1 MAPGL
6 AFPLAASEE
15 TPVLSGVLGRPK
27 QAGLSRQ
34 TANGDP
40 MRWLSLSHREPWRAG
55 EQEFPRYRWVIIGQV
70 IAQQQAAPFIFA
82 MLGILLPA
90 MQEDLGFSSVQA
102 GWLGT
107 ARSAGNLLVFAASLY
122 LVRFSP
128 IKTFNAFIVVL
139 AVSLFVGV
147 LAPNFWVLLLSLAVY
162 SVGVSWGQIPMN
174 MVRLQ
179 WVPRREGATVMGLL
193 LSANTITQT
202 AGLVLLPVAVR
213 YVSWRAVFA
222 VNCLLLLTCAVG
234 WFLTAYERVSPSYA
248 AAQLQQRGLGSAR
261 TVLRRREFYLLG
273 VATLGGATTFMTF
286 MLFLPTYY
294 VRERGISL
302 ETAGIIT
309 AVVQLGGLAVNL
321 AAGMISDR
329 LGRRKPLIWPSGIVL
344 PFLWF
349 LMLSPLPPVGLG
361 IVGFVLGAFAWMPFP
376 IIQTIPLE
384 IPGLAPADRA
394 VGQALQFTLQ
404 TSGQLIAPIAV
415 GAVAAASGSYR
426 TALLPLVVLPV
437 LFAVCMIFLPETG
450 PRGARARAAEALATT
465 E

>member
-1 MAPGL
+1 
-6 AFPLAASEE
+6 
-15 TPVLSGVLGRPK
+15 
-27 QAGLSRQ
+27 
-34 TANGDP
+34 
-40 MRWLSLSHREPWRAG
+40 MRWFSFAHREPWHAG

-90 MQEDLGFSSVQA
+90 MQDDLGFSSVQA

-107 ARSAGNLLVFAASLY
+107 ARSAGNLLVFGASLY

-128 IKTFNAFIVVL
+128 IKTFNAFILVL
-139 AVSLFVGV
+139 AGALFVGL

-179 WVPRREGATVMGLL
+179 WIPPREGATVMGLL
-193 LSANTITQT
+193 LSANTITQM
-202 AGLVLLPVAVR
+202 AGLILLPIAVHH
-213 YVSWRAVFA
+213 VSWRVIFA
-222 VNCLLLLTCAVG
+222 GNCLVLVACAIG
-234 WFLTAYERVSPSYA
+234 WLLTAYERVAPSYA
-248 AAQLQQRGLGSAR
+248 AARPGGRGLGSAK

-273 VATLGGATTFMTF
+273 FATLGGATTFMTF

-294 VRERGISL
+294 TRERDISL
-302 ETAGIIT
+302 QTAGFIT

-329 LGRRKPLIWPSGIVL
+329 LGRRKPLIWPSGLVL

-349 LMLSPLPPVGLG
+349 LMLAPLPPLGLG
-361 IVGFVLGAFAWMPFP
+361 MVGFVLGAFAWMPFP

-384 IPGLAPADRA
+384 IPGLSPSDRA

-404 TSGQLIAPIAV
+404 TSGQLVAPIAV
-415 GAVAAASGSYR
+415 GAAAAATGSYH
-426 TALLPLVVLPV
+426 TALMPLIVLPV
-437 LFAVCMIFLPETG
+437 AFAVCMLFFPETG
-450 PRGARARAAEALATT
+450 PRGRAARPAEARATT
-465 E
+465 STEVVSRGE

>member
-1 MAPGL
+1 
-6 AFPLAASEE
+6 
-15 TPVLSGVLGRPK
+15 
-27 QAGLSRQ
+27 
-34 TANGDP
+34 
-40 MRWLSLSHREPWRAG
+40 MRWFPFAHREPWQAE
-55 EQEFPRYRWVIIGQV
+55 EQQFPRYRWVIIGQV

-90 MQEDLGFSSVQA
+90 MQDDLGFSSAQA

-107 ARSAGNLLVFAASLY
+107 ARSAGNLLVFVASLY

-128 IKTFNAFIVVL
+128 IKTFNAFIMVL
-139 AVSLFVGV
+139 ALSLFAGL
-147 LAPNFWVLLLSLAVY
+147 LAPSFWVLMLSLAVY

-179 WVPRREGATVMGLL
+179 WIPPREGATVMGLL

-202 AGLVLLPVAVR
+202 AVLILLPIAVHH
-213 YVSWRAVFA
+213 VSWRMVFGANAVIL
-222 VNCLLLLTCAVG
+222 VVCGVT
-234 WFLTAYERVSPSYA
+234 WYLTAYERVSPSYA
-248 AAQLQQRGLGSAR
+248 AARPSQRGFGAAR

-273 VATLGGATTFMTF
+273 FATLGGATTFMTF

-294 VRERGISL
+294 TRERGISL

-321 AAGMISDR
+321 AAGMLSDR
-329 LGRRKPLIWPSGIVL
+329 LGRRKPLIWPSGIAL

-349 LMLSPLPPVGLG
+349 LMLSPLPPLGLG

-384 IPGLAPADRA
+384 IPGLTPSDRA

-404 TSGQLIAPIAV
+404 TSGQLIAPITV
-415 GAVAAASGSYR
+415 GAVAGATGSYH
-426 TALLPLVVLPV
+426 TALMPLIVLPV
-437 LFAVCMIFLPETG
+437 AFAVCMLFLPETG
-450 PRGARARAAEALATT
+450 PRGARARQAEAIATT
-465 E
+465 DAG

>member
-1 MAPGL
+1 MRRPSFAYRAPWH
-6 AFPLAASEE
+6 AEE
-15 TPVLSGVLGRPK
+15 L
-27 QAGLSRQ
+27 
-34 TANGDP
+34 
-40 MRWLSLSHREPWRAG
+40 H
-55 EQEFPRYRWVIIGQV
+55 FPRYRWVIIGQV

-90 MQEDLGFSSVQA
+90 MQDDLGFGSVQA

-107 ARSAGNLLVFAASLY
+107 ARSAGNLLVFGASLY

-139 AVSLFVGV
+139 ALSLLVGM
-147 LAPNFWVLLLSLAVY
+147 LAPSFWVLLLSLAVY

-179 WVPRREGATVMGLL
+179 WIPPREGATVMGLL

-202 AGLVLLPVAVR
+202 AGLIMLPIVVHQ
-213 YVSWRAVFA
+213 VSWRVIFG
-222 VNCLLLLTCAVG
+222 VNCLVLLACALA
-234 WFLTAYERVSPSYA
+234 WYLTAYERVSPSYA
-248 AAQLQQRGLGSAR
+248 AARPDQRGLGAAR

-286 MLFLPTYY
+286 MLFLPTFYT
-294 VRERGISL
+294 RERDLSL
-302 ETAGIIT
+302 QTAGIIT

-329 LGRRKPLIWPSGIVL
+329 LGRRKPLIWPAGIAL

-361 IVGFVLGAFAWMPFP
+361 VVGFFVGAFAWMPFP
-376 IIQTIPLE
+376 IVQTIPLE
-384 IPGLAPADRA
+384 IPGLSPSDRA

-404 TSGQLIAPIAV
+404 TSGLLVAPIAV
-415 GAVAAASGSYR
+415 GAVAGATGSYH
-426 TALLPLVVLPV
+426 TALMPLIVLPS
-437 LFAVCMIFLPETG
+437 LFAICMLFFPETG
-450 PRGARARAAEALATT
+450 PKAANARPPEALVPADSG
-465 E
+465 

>member
-1 MAPGL
+1 MRR
-6 AFPLAASEE
+6 FPLA
-15 TPVLSGVLGRPK
+15 
-27 QAGLSRQ
+27 
-34 TANGDP
+34 
-40 MRWLSLSHREPWRAG
+40 HREPWHAG

-90 MQEDLGFSSVQA
+90 MQDDLGFSSVQA

-128 IKTFNAFIVVL
+128 IKTFNAFILVL
-139 AVSLFVGV
+139 ALSLFAGL
-147 LAPNFWVLLLSLAVY
+147 LAPSFWVLLLSLAVY

-179 WVPRREGATVMGLL
+179 WIPPREGATVMGLL

-202 AGLVLLPVAVR
+202 AGLILLPIAVHH
-213 YVSWRAVFA
+213 VSWRVIFA
-222 VNCLLLLTCAVG
+222 GNALVLVACGLT
-234 WFLTAYERVSPSYA
+234 WLLTAYERVAPSYA
-248 AAQLQQRGLGSAR
+248 AARADQRGLGAAR

-273 VATLGGATTFMTF
+273 LATLGGATTFMTF

-294 VRERGISL
+294 TRERGISL

-329 LGRRKPLIWPSGIVL
+329 LGRRKPLIWPSGIAL

-349 LMLSPLPPVGLG
+349 LMLAPLPPLGLG
-361 IVGFVLGAFAWMPFP
+361 VVGFFLGAFAWMPFP

-384 IPGLAPADRA
+384 IPGLTPSDRA

-404 TSGQLIAPIAV
+404 TSGQLVAPIAV
-415 GAVAAASGSYR
+415 GAAAAATGSYH
-426 TALLPLVVLPV
+426 TALMPLIVLP
-437 LFAVCMIFLPETG
+437 FAFTVCMWFLPETG
-450 PRGARARAAEALATT
+450 PRGARTRPAEALVTADST
-465 E
+465 